1 MVLPILEVFVLILLD
16 VNLLLIQTHLMFL
29 FCVTQ
34 TWMTQSTLAICL

>member
-16 VNLLLIQTHLMFL
+16 VKLLLIQTHMFL

-34 TWMTQSTLAICL
+34 TWMTQSTVAICM